1 MPRGPKPK
9 PPALRIAEGK
19 PGHRPLPEVPRVAPV
34 TEMPEPPSDL
44 TEIGQMA
51 WNLVGGGLHAVGHL
65 QTPFLPL
72 LRLFAQAC
80 DLADRAWREMAD
92 EDLVRR
98 GARGGGTNPAVKVWR
113 DAAGTAR
120 AIGEQL
126 GASPVAMARLGLA
139 QVRGMSMAQELQAR
153 KDESERKGRNR

>member
-1 MPRGPKPK
+1 M
-9 PPALRIAEGK
+9 
-19 PGHRPLPEVPRVAPV
+19 
-34 TEMPEPPSDL
+34 
-44 TEIGQMA
+44 
-51 WNLVGGGLHAVGHL
+51 GHL

-92 EDLVRR
+92 EDLVRK
-98 GARGGGTNPAVKVWR
+98 GARGGGANPAVKVWR

-120 AIGEQL
+120 ALGEQL

-153 KDESERKGRNR
+153 KDASERE

>member
-19 PGHRPLPEVPRVAPV
+19 PGHRPLPATPRVAPV
-34 TEMPEPPSDL
+34 EEMPEPPSDL
-44 TEIGQMA
+44 SEVGQMA
-51 WNLVGGGLHAVGHL
+51 WNLVGGGLHSVGHL
-65 QTPFLPL
+65 QAPYLPL

-80 DLADRAWREMAD
+80 DLADQAWRELSEQELA
-92 EDLVRR
+92 RK
-98 GARGGGTNPAVKVWR
+98 GARGGGANPLVKLWR

-120 AIGEQL
+120 ALGEQL

-139 QVRGMSMAQELQAR
+139 QVRGMSLAQELQAR
-153 KDESERKGRNR
+153 KDTKEGR